1 MIRLQI
7 LIVFFLSAV
16 SVGAVELHIPQAAI
30 ASAHFDAQAATDA
43 WLATV
48 SGPDRRRSDAYF
60 EGGYW
65 LILWDFL
72 SLAAVMIV
80 LLETRVSAKLRD
92 LASRL
97 SSRPW
102 LRTYFYWIGFAV
114 ISAVLLFPLTVYEGF
129 FREHVYGLSNQ
140 SFVSWMRD
148 QLIAFA
154 LILLIGG
161 LILIAVINLVRGYP
175 RSWHIWSALVMLL
188 FAMFGTAV
196 APVFIAPLFNTYTPL
211 KNQRVKAQ
219 ILSLAHANGIPVD
232 DVYEVNASRQSKRV
246 SANVSGLFGTD
257 RITLNDNLLR
267 RCSEQGVLATMGH
280 EMGHYVM
287 HHILNGMLFL
297 AFILLVMFTLL
308 RWGLLQALAMRGT
321 HWQIAGLSDL
331 AVLPLAVLL
340 FSFFGFVLTPLTNT
354 YTRMQEYAADI
365 YGLNAAR
372 QPDGEAEV
380 DLLLGEYRKLDPS
393 PLEEFIFFDHP
404 SGRTRI
410 YAAMR
415 WKKENL
421 CLFDASLPCASGS
434 DLYRRTISQRT
445 RRSISNSR
453 SFMGG
458 RA

>member
-1 MIRLQI
+1 MIRLRL
-7 LIVFFLSAV
+7 LIIFFLSAV
-16 SVGAVELHIPQAAI
+16 IVGAVELQIPQAAA
-30 ASAHFDAQAATDA
+30 ASAHFDAQVATEA

-48 SGPDRRRSDAYF
+48 SATDRQRSDAYF

-80 LLETRVSAKLRD
+80 LLETRVSARLRD
-92 LASRL
+92 LASHL

-114 ISAVLLFPLTVYEGF
+114 ISALLLFPLTVYEGF
-129 FREHVYGLSNQ
+129 FREHAYGLSNQ

-154 LILLIGG
+154 LILLVGG
-161 LILIAVINLVRGYP
+161 LILIAVIRLVRGYP
-175 RSWHIWSALVMLL
+175 RSWHIWCALVILL
-188 FAMFGTAV
+188 FVMFGTAV

-211 KNQRVKAQ
+211 K
-219 ILSLAHANGIPVD
+219 
-232 DVYEVNASRQSKRV
+232 SKRV

-287 HHILNGMLFL
+287 HHVSNLMLSL
-297 AFILLVMFTLL
+297 AFILLIMFTLL
-308 RWGLLQALAMRGT
+308 RWGLHRALAMRGA

-331 AVLPLAVLL
+331 AVWPLAVLL
-340 FSFFGFVLTPLTNT
+340 FSFLSFVLTPLTNT
-354 YTRMQEYAADI
+354 YSRTLEYAADI

-380 DLLLGEYRKLDPS
+380 DLLLGEYRKLSPS

-445 RRSISNSR
+445 PRRSISNSR
-453 SFMGG
+453 SLIGG